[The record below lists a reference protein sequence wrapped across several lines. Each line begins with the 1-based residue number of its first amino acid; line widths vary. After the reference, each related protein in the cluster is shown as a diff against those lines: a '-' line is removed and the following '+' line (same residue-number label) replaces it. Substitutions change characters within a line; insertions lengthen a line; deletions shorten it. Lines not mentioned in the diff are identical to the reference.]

1 MEPGE
6 IIYHELIGLDA
17 KVVDSTNPSVVGIR
31 GRVVDETRNTLVLES
46 DGERRIL
53 KASCTFTFKLT
64 GEQKVKVHGHL
75 LLGRPEDRIP
85 KRRKRRG

>member
-6 IIYHELIGLDA
+6 ITHQELIGLDA
-17 KVVDSTNPSVVGIR
+17 EVVDSTNPSMVGIR
-31 GRVVDETRNTLVLES
+31 GRVVDETRNTLVLET
-46 DGERRIL
+46 DGERRIS
-53 KASCTFTFKLT
+53 KSHCTFVFKLA
-64 GEQKVKVHGHL
+64 GGQRVKVCGYM

>member
-31 GRVVDETRNTLVLES
+31 GRVVDETRNTLGLES
-46 DGERRIL
+46 S
-53 KASCTFTFKLT
+53 A
-64 GEQKVKVHGHL
+64 Q
-75 LLGRPEDRIP
+75 GR
-85 KRRKRRG
+85 